1 MNRLYIF
8 FPHCYIKAT
17 STELLIYDTITFKG
31 VYLKDVVL
39 ANHNID
45 RLNRFGYIEENCDTK
60 FLLQKIATNHFGY
73 YIQYDGFMPYIP
85 ERKLRIATSLQK
97 EKKALGYNLTSYT
110 NMMLTSLTLLLNN
123 TIFTYLNAFSYQ
135 QLEYPDTNCVEL
147 TWKRFPCNFV
157 LFVWRNHIVR
167 RIIIW

>member
-73 YIQYDGFMPYIP
+73 YIHP
-85 ERKLRIATSLQK
+85 RKKIK
-97 EKKALGYNLTSYT
+97 
-110 NMMLTSLTLLLNN
+110 
-123 TIFTYLNAFSYQ
+123 
-135 QLEYPDTNCVEL
+135 D
-147 TWKRFPCNFV
+147 CNFTTEGKEGFR
-157 LFVWRNHIVR
+157 L
-167 RIIIW
+167 